1 MELMYELVHPNPV
14 SHGSR
19 YVAPICHEPEVELL
33 DDVNVEDDD
42 PCVEWPNCSL
52 CIESVE
58 GEERGSDIVRVRER
72 PCALMYAIVARLASD
87 AKETSTGDNVDALD
101 IRYCTR
107 GLHAGSRGNESNS
120 SLCSIWVTVRIDG
133 LASGLGLQHSKPRWS
148 RYLITISSSPD

>member
-1 MELMYELVHPNPV
+1 MYGLVRPSRV

-19 YVAPICHEPEVELL
+19 YVAPICHEPEVEEL

-42 PCVEWPNCSL
+42 PCVGWPNCSL

-58 GEERGSDIVRVRER
+58 DAERGSDIVRVRER

-87 AKETSTGDNVDALD
+87 AKETSTGDDVDAFD

-107 GLHAGSRGNESNS
+107 GLHSGSAGNASNS
-120 SLCSIWVTVRIDG
+120 SLCSIWFTVRIDG
-133 LASGLGLQHSKPRWS
+133 LA
-148 RYLITISSSPD
+148 